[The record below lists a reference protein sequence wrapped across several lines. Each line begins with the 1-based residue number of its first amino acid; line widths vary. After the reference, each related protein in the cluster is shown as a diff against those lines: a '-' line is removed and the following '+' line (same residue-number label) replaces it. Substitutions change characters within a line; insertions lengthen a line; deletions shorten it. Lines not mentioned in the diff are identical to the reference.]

1 MEQIITFLSPLIS
14 DEQMLR
20 YAVVI
25 IVAGTFLLF
34 GLGLGYLLLGASD
47 PVRRRLGKPQQKSV
61 TAAEKGRSIVLINT
75 VLGPV
80 SKYILPQE
88 EIERSKISARLVH
101 AGFRSPTA
109 LQTFYALKIVAALIL
124 PMLFLFVA
132 QWIPELGTGSELM
145 YALAISAAG
154 LIIPSVVLDKLL
166 EKRLKRLRHGFPDAL
181 DMLVVCVEAGL
192 GMSQAIQRVA
202 DELIVSHPELAT
214 ELSLVNAE
222 IRAGVDRVVALK
234 NLAERTGLEDIKGL
248 VSLLVQTLRFGTSV
262 AESLRVYS
270 DEFRDKRMQKAE
282 EAAAKIGTKLIFPL
296 IFFMFP
302 GFFVIAVGPAMVGLM
317 SVFRSP

>member
-1 MEQIITFLSPLIS
+1 MEGIISFLSSLIA
-14 DEQMLR
+14 DQQMLR
-20 YAVVI
+20 YAVVL
-25 IVAGTFLLF
+25 VVSGTFVLF
-34 GLGLGYLLLGASD
+34 GLGLGYLLLSASD
-47 PVRRRLGKPQQKSV
+47 PVKRRLGKPQKKSI
-61 TAAEKGRSIVLINT
+61 TAAEKGRSLVWINT

-109 LQTFYALKIVAALIL
+109 LQTYYAVKIVAALVL
-124 PMLFLFVA
+124 PMLFLFIA
-132 QWIPELGTGSELM
+132 QWFPELSTGRELF
-145 YALAISAAG
+145 YALLASAVG
-154 LIIPSVVLDKLL
+154 LIGPGMVLDRLL
-166 EKRLKRLRHGFPDAL
+166 ENRLKKLRHAFPDAL

-202 DELIVSHPELAT
+202 DELAVSHPELAI

-248 VSLLVQTLRFGTSV
+248 VSLLVQTLRFGTSI

-302 GFFVIAVGPAMVGLM
+302 GFFVIAVGPAMIGLI
-317 SVFRSP
+317 SVFRAL